1 MTPFIVFGLI
11 IVAVVAYAAWKK
23 KSEPAKPAQGID
35 LENLG
40 QNPKNPEGLSV
51 NEMRARRGLPPDPNQ
66 P

>member
-11 IVAVVAYAAWKK
+11 IAAVLAYAVWKK
-23 KSEPAKPAQGID
+23 KSEVVPPAQGID
-35 LENLG
+35 YANLG